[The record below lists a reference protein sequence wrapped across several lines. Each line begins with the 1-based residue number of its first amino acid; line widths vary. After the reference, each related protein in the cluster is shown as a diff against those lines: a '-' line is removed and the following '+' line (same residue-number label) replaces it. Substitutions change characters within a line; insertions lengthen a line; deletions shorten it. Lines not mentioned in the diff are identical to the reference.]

1 MTNNNRLLMKIEKLR
16 AKCNQ
21 NISFTVLYGQM
32 CIQSFGESLQ
42 AKQDFFT
49 LLITLSSYFYLMDD
63 PGTSS
68 GKEKASQREAH
79 WLDYQAIR
87 MKSPCCLRLQ
97 LRQSYC

>member
-42 AKQDFFT
+42 AKQDFFA
-49 LLITLSSYFYLMDD
+49 LIITVLNCFDLMDD

-87 MKSPCCLRLQ
+87 MKSPWCLTLQ